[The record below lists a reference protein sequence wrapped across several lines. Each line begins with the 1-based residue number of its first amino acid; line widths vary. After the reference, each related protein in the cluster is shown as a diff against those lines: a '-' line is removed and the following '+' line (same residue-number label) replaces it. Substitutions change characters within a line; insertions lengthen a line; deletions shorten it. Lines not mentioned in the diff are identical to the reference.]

1 MIRPRR
7 AAPTATGR
15 SEAFSDG
22 VFAVAITLLALDLGR
37 IHGDPTRGDGT
48 LGAAFGEQWPTL
60 LAFAASFVFIGVAW
74 TNHHHVFIRVER
86 LSRQL
91 NAVNLTLLA
100 GIAMVPWATS
110 TLAEALSL
118 PGHHGQQE
126 VLLYGAVI
134 SFGTFTWWLLFH
146 TLVTHPELLEQR
158 DHAHGFRADRIGTF
172 VGFFGSA
179 VPAVIGYFWSP
190 IIATVM
196 FFALPVFFAIGS
208 EGFERGTRPSDPGSM
223 TVATGASEPERA

>member
-7 AAPTATGR
+7 GAPTPTGR

-37 IHGDPTRGDGT
+37 IHADPARGDGT
-48 LGAAFGEQWPTL
+48 LFAALGELWPTL
-60 LAFAASFVFIGVAW
+60 LAFGASFVFIGVAW
-74 TNHHHVFIRVER
+74 TNHHHVFVRVAR

-91 NAVNLTLLA
+91 NAANLALLA
-100 GIAMVPWATS
+100 GITMVPWATS

-118 PGHHGQQE
+118 PGRHGQQE

-134 SFGTFTWWLLFH
+134 TLGTFTWWLVFH
-146 TLVTHPELLEQR
+146 TLATHPELLE
-158 DHAHGFRADRIGTF
+158 DAEHADGFRADRISTV
-172 VGFFGSA
+172 VGFVGSA
-179 VPAVIGYFWSP
+179 VPTAIGFFWSP

-196 FFALPVFFAIGS
+196 FFALPIFFAIGS
-208 EGFERGTRPSDPGSM
+208 EGFERTGTSTHLPS
-223 TVATGASEPERA
+223 

>member
-7 AAPTATGR
+7 AEPTATAR

-37 IHGDPTRGDGT
+37 IHADPTRGDGT
-48 LGAAFGEQWPTL
+48 LGAALGELWPTL

-74 TNHHHVFIRVER
+74 TNHHHVFVRVER
-86 LSRQL
+86 LSRGL
-91 NAVNLTLLA
+91 SAANLALLA
-100 GIAMVPWATS
+100 GITMVPWATS

-126 VLLYGAVI
+126 VLLYGVVI
-134 SFGTFTWWLLFH
+134 SFGTLTWWLVFH
-146 TLVTHPELLEQR
+146 ILATHPELLGLP
-158 DHAHGFRADRIGTF
+158 DHANGFRADRIGTL
-172 VGFFGSA
+172 VGFVGSA
-179 VPAVIGYFWSP
+179 VPAAIGYFWSP
-190 IIATVM
+190 IVATVM

-208 EGFERGTRPSDPGSM
+208 EGFERGPRSGNP
-223 TVATGASEPERA
+223 AT

>member
-7 AAPTATGR
+7 AAPTSTGR

-37 IHGDPTRGDGT
+37 IHADPARGDGT
-48 LGAAFGEQWPTL
+48 LGAALGELWPTL

-74 TNHHHVFIRVER
+74 TNHHHVFVRVER
-86 LSRQL
+86 LSRGL
-91 NAVNLTLLA
+91 NTANLALLA
-100 GIAMVPWATS
+100 GITMVPWATS

-134 SFGTFTWWLLFH
+134 SFGTFTWWLVFH
-146 TLVTHPELLEQR
+146 TLATRPELLEQPE
-158 DHAHGFRADRIGTF
+158 HADGFRADRIGTL
-172 VGFFGSA
+172 VGFIGSA
-179 VPAVIGYFWSP
+179 VPSAIGYFWSP
-190 IIATVM
+190 IIATSM

-208 EGFERGTRPSDPGSM
+208 EGFERSTRAIDP
-223 TVATGASEPERA
+223 AT